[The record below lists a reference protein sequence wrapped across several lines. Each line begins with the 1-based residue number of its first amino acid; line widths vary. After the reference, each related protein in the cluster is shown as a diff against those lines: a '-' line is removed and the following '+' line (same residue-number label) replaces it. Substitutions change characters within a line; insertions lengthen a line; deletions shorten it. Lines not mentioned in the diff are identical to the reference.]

1 MVRKQWLGLIAVLVG
16 LSGCGSDSVT
26 KPPPT
31 TPRPDAAV
39 VEVDAGDS
47 SRPDSGVVVPVGDA
61 GFVVDE
67 FRVLNVLGDTAPSVQ
82 FGDSIELTALLVGSG
97 LGSVPNEAVTFTLQS
112 SGTGTLAATSATTDA
127 AGVVRMVF
135 TATKVTGSAMVTAT
149 SAKVKE
155 GNEASW
161 VIRTVEPVRSLTAN
175 SSTTVF
181 INPAKSEKAIVKLT
195 EKNLPLAGG
204 KIAFKV
210 VAGERKTVLLNGKSG
225 DSDIVVTGLDGMAR
239 VTLTVP
245 TVKEAYFFTLEARE
259 EYSRPVNFTINV
271 APLEELSCTSN
282 SDCRLGEICDT
293 NLGKCVSKPECT
305 VPSDCNKGFSCEQ
318 GRCVAVLATCTT
330 QAECASWPGTY
341 CDLGLGKCVRGCA
354 TNADCASSAPRTA
367 CDPTTHACVYPTQ
380 VLCST
385 DAECPTNYRC
395 DGVRCVPK
403 GSSGKNCATSA
414 DCPTG
419 EYCNTNLGQCV
430 LGCEGDLQCPP
441 DKPKCDITS
450 HQCVDAGCQDDT
462 ECFPQVCDLVSGVC
476 VDGPP
481 AILDVN
487 APLGQEWNA
496 VQIFHVKGLLPPN
509 VQSTLTAIDT
519 ALQAV
524 MKVVDCHVSQ
534 LVKGTL
540 KDIMDFLGLSDAIDA
555 AVCSVVDDYVPDWF
569 KTVVHIGADVSKIIN
584 DFEVHSRM
592 LMQQPGD
599 GKSEKTTVSGVD
611 TWKTAYFYWYT
622 NNCPSP
628 GAGQPPPQC
637 ALVEIDLT
645 TSNIRPA
652 PSIFTGRVEGTT
664 LFIDTHEI
672 NIKFGDMVR
681 VLIEKLL
688 ESQTGYQTIQEA
700 INAAINCSSVSSWV
714 QNVVRSILP
723 DQWDD
728 LADSIDLSGACQ
740 TALAAAGNTVVSKI
754 NSLNSNIPMSLNGK
768 AGIVQFPGNTSNVAD
783 KLMPGVWYGKFNNQG
798 DNSKAF
804 GEWYADRP

>member
-39 VEVDAGDS
+39 VEGDAGDP
-47 SRPDSGVVVPVGDA
+47 SRPDTGVVAPVGDA
-61 GFVVDE
+61 GYVVDE
-67 FRVLNVLGDTAPSVQ
+67 FRVLNVLGDTEPSVQ
-82 FGDSIELTALLVGSG
+82 YGDSIELTALLVGSG
-97 LGSVPNEAVTFTLQS
+97 LGAVPNEEVTFTLQS

-135 TATKVTGSAMVTAT
+135 SATKVAGSAMVTAT
-149 SAKVKE
+149 STKVKE
-155 GNEASW
+155 GSEASW
-161 VIRTVEPVRSLTAN
+161 VIRTVAPVRTLTRA
-175 SSTTVF
+175 SSATLQ
-181 INPAKSEKAIVKLT
+181 IDPAKSEKASVKLT

-204 KIAFKV
+204 KITFKV
-210 VAGERKTVLLNGKSG
+210 VGGTRGTVLLNGKSA
-225 DSDIVVTGLDGMAR
+225 DSDLVVTGLDGMAR

-245 TVKEAYFFTLEARE
+245 TVKTKHFFTLEARE
-259 EYSRPVNFTINV
+259 EYSVPVTFTVNV
-271 APLEELSCTSN
+271 APLEDIYCSTNAE
-282 SDCRLGEICDT
+282 CRTGEICNT
-293 NLGKCVSKPECT
+293 SSGKCEPKPECVT
-305 VPSDCNKGFSCEQ
+305 VDDCNKGFSCEQ
-318 GRCVAVLATCTT
+318 GRCVAVAAACTS
-330 QAECASWPGTY
+330 QAQCVAGTY

-354 TNADCASSAPRTA
+354 SNADCVSSAPRTA

-414 DCPTG
+414 DCPSG

-430 LGCEGDLQCPP
+430 LGCEVDMQCPP
-441 DKPKCDITS
+441 TTPKCEE
-450 HQCVDAGCQDDT
+450 HQCVTTGCQGDT
-462 ECFPQVCDLVSGVC
+462 ECFPGVCDLVSGKC
-476 VDGPP
+476 VDAPA

-496 VQIFHVKGLLPPN
+496 VQIFHVKGLMPAD
-509 VQSTLTAIDT
+509 VQSKLAGIDT

-524 MKVVDCHVSQ
+524 MKVVDCHVSE
-534 LVKGTL
+534 LIRDYNSTFASIL
-540 KDIMDFLGLSDAIDA
+540 DFLGLSSAIDQ
-555 AVCSVVDDYVPDWF
+555 AVCSAVTSYVPDWF

-584 DFEVHSRM
+584 DFEVHSKM

-599 GKSEKTTVSGVD
+599 GETDKAKVSGVD
-611 TWKTAYFYWYT
+611 TWETAYFYWYT
-622 NNCPSP
+622 NSCPSP

-637 ALVEIDLT
+637 ALVEIDLNT
-645 TSNIRPA
+645 ANIRPT
-652 PSIFTGRVEGTT
+652 PSTFTGRVDGTT
-664 LFIDTHEI
+664 LVINTHQI

-688 ESQTGYQTIQEA
+688 QWQTGYQTIEDA
-700 INAAINCSSVSSWV
+700 INAAIDCSAVSQWV
-714 QNVVRSILP
+714 KNVVLSILP
-723 DQWDD
+723 DQWDN
-728 LADSIDLSGACQ
+728 LADAIDLTSTCQ
-740 TALAAAGNTVVSKI
+740 SALSAAASTVVSKI
-754 NSLNSNIPMSLNGK
+754 NDLNSNIPMSLNGK
-768 AGIVQFPGNTSNVAD
+768 AGIVQLPGNTSNVAD
-783 KLMPGVWYGKFNNQG
+783 KLMPGIWYGKFNNQG
-798 DNSKAF
+798 DQSKAF